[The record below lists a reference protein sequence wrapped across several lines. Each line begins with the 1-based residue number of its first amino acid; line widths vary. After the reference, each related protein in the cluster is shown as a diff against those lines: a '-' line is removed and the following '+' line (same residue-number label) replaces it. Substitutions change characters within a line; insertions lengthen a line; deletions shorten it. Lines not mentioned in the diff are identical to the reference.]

1 MNKYLI
7 VFSSAVFAT
16 VFAANAAMASGTT
29 IHASE
34 DGNNRVTV
42 INSHDI
48 HIKNGNVI
56 ISSDHGNE
64 ATITTDG
71 GLVINGKS
79 VPVSDQDRIKLMQ
92 YNSTVKD
99 IENRGIK
106 LGMDATGFAL
116 DVVADVIGDL
126 LSGESEEEIDKHA
139 NARAHRFKQK
149 ALPICEDV
157 HTLKQIQ
164 DTLSA
169 DIPSFKPF
177 AVIEGRDADDCEH
190 DIKTN
195 D

>member
-1 MNKYLI
+1 MNRYLL
-7 VFSSAVFAT
+7 VFCSAVFA
-16 VFAANAAMASGTT
+16 VLVDASAAMASSTA
-29 IHASE
+29 IHAT
-34 DGNNRVTV
+34 DGGNNRVTV
-42 INSHDI
+42 VSSHNI
-48 HIKNGNVI
+48 HLKNGDVI
-56 ISSDHGNE
+56 ISNEHGGE
-64 ATITTDG
+64 ARITTEG
-71 GLVINGKS
+71 SLIINGKP
-79 VPVSDQDRIKLMQ
+79 VPVADPDKIKLMQ

-126 LSGESEEEIDKHA
+126 LSGESEDEIDKHA
-139 NARAHRFKQK
+139 NARANKFKQK
-149 ALPICEDV
+149 ALPICQDV

-169 DIPSFKPF
+169 DIQSFKPF

-190 DIKTN
+190 DIKSN